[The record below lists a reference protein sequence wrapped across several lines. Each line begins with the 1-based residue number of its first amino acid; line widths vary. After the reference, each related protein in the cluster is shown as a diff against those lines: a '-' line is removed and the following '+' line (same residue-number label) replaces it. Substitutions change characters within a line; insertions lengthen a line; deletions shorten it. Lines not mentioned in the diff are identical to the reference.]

1 MPHREESELL
11 HKNPHDSVDLHND
24 LMHIDNSH
32 SWVSIND
39 YYVIYRLLLI
49 LTIAELLLLGPIG
62 TA

>member
-11 HKNPHDSVDLHND
+11 HKNPHDSIDLHND

-49 LTIAELLLLGPIG
+49 LTIAE
-62 TA
+62 